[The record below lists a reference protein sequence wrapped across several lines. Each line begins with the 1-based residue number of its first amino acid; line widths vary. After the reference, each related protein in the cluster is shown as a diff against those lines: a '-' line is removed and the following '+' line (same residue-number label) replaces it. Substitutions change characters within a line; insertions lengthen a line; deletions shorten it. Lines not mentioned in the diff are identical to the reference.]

1 MLQKLTVLL
10 FAVILAFTTNAQS
23 LKTNPF
29 KPIPKPVQTLKS
41 FDAVGGAVN
50 PTITAWR
57 FTPAAGYNVTT
68 KQLMA
73 GIGYGIQWMHFVDST
88 QKYYTTFSIQG
99 IGWVNGTTAPTL
111 NPPNFASFGISA
123 GFFNQLIMVGGAYSP
138 ATADRKGQLG
148 LVVNLAVPLNN

>member
-1 MLQKLTVLL
+1 MKQFTLL
-10 FAVILAFTTNAQS
+10 LLAVSFFFAATAQN
-23 LKTNPF
+23 LKSSPF
-29 KPIPKPVQTLKS
+29 RPIPKPAFTAKT
-41 FDAVGGAVN
+41 FDAIGQVTN

-99 IGWVNGTTAPTL
+99 IGWVNGSTAPTL
-111 NPPNFASFGISA
+111 NPPNFASFGISC
-123 GFFNQLIMVGGAYSP
+123 GFFNQLIMIGGAYTP
-138 ATADRKGQLG
+138 ATAATKGQLG